1 MKRISSF
8 LLLLLV
14 GLCTLTGCSDDCPPL
29 TEPDTP
35 EQPKQPEQPQQQL
48 TRWLLPIERYGITL
62 GEVTQI
68 EKERG
73 NKVDRSDETM
83 TLTATPSDAQT
94 VREIVYYF
102 DRYNRYQVAR
112 VQFAS
117 QERAKHFIDEYLL
130 NNGFVKS
137 SLRTAKASE
146 EIYVSAPRGSRVS
159 SVVLVDGDQTEPV
172 FWWASND
179 NKKTNWLR
187 VDPLQDQT
195 TGIWMPLLPYG
206 ATLEMVQLF
215 EARLG
220 HTYDAEASKPDKGV
234 YKFQTGHDIYTET
247 TYWLDL
253 KTNHFLEECR
263 VSCDTLHRPTP
274 EQLDAYLKSQGF
286 KPTGLKD
293 KEGNPIYYDKSIQ
306 LIANVDMNIPQKP
319 EAKKTFRPGIQ
330 YYTNS
335 DIEQLLPY
343 EEVDFPMPL
352 FGFEK
357 EKLEDIMKK
366 YAEQDYTATVL
377 PMLAA
382 DMPFPAVQTR
392 SKHFPTI
399 ILWPADKDE
408 SLYGAAMVICTD
420 LKALRSPAL
429 IDRLE
434 RRGFVYDKKRTV
446 TLPTYVNEQEG
457 VMVQIDEGTIIT
469 GLSFGPIENFDT
481 TTGTLARRLK
491 R

>member
-1 MKRISSF
+1 MKRITST
-8 LLLLLV
+8 LLLLV
-14 GLCTLTGCSDDCPPL
+14 AGLFALTSCGWDNPI
-29 TEPDTP
+29 TGGDTP
-35 EQPKQPEQPQQQL
+35 QEPERISQ
-48 TRWLLPIERYGITL
+48 WMLPIERYGITL
-62 GEVTQI
+62 DEVTQI
-68 EKERG
+68 EEGRG
-73 NKVDRSDETM
+73 NKVERSDELM
-83 TLTATPSDAQT
+83 TLTATPQDT
-94 VREIVYYF
+94 KVVREIVYYF
-102 DRYNRYQVAR
+102 DKSSLYQVAR
-112 VQFAS
+112 VKFAS
-117 QERAKHFIDEYLL
+117 QESAKQFIDEYLL

-137 SLRTAKASE
+137 NLRTAKASE
-146 EIYVSAPRGSRVS
+146 EIYISAPRGSRVS
-159 SVVLVDGDQTEPV
+159 SVILVDGEQTEPI
-172 FWWASND
+172 FWWTNND

-215 EARLG
+215 EARMG
-220 HTYDAEASKPDKGV
+220 HTYDAEASKPDRGV
-234 YKFQTGHDIYTET
+234 YKFKTGHEVYTQT
-247 TYWLDL
+247 TYWFDL
-253 KTNHFLEECR
+253 ETNHFLEESK

-274 EQLDAYLKSQGF
+274 EQVDAYLTAQGF
-286 KPTGLKD
+286 AKTGLQD
-293 KEGNPIYYDKSIQ
+293 KAGNSIYYDKSIK
-306 LIANVDMNIPQKP
+306 LIANVDMNIPKAA

-357 EKLEDIMKK
+357 EKMEDIMKK
-366 YAEQDYTATVL
+366 YGDQDYTATVL
-377 PMLAA
+377 PELAA

-392 SKHFPTI
+392 SKYFPTI
-399 ILWPADKDE
+399 ILWPSDNDE

-420 LKALRSPAL
+420 LKALRSPSL

-434 RRGFVYDKKRTV
+434 RRGFVYDKTRSIL
-446 TLPTYVNEQEG
+446 LPTYINEQEG

-469 GLSFGPIENFDT
+469 GFSFSPIENFNSASVPM
-481 TTGTLARRLK
+481 ARRLK

>member
-1 MKRISSF
+1 MKRITSI
-8 LLLLLV
+8 LLLLIA
-14 GLCTLTGCSDDCPPL
+14 GLCTFTSCSECNSI

-35 EQPKQPEQPQQQL
+35 EQPQQPQKISQ
-48 TRWLLPIERYGITL
+48 WMLPIERYGITL
-62 GEVTQI
+62 NEVAQI

-73 NKVDRSDETM
+73 NKVERSNELM
-83 TLTATPSDAQT
+83 TLTATPQDTKA

-102 DRYNRYQVAR
+102 DKSSHYQVAR

-117 QERAKHFIDEYLL
+117 QESAKQFIDEYLL

-137 SLRTAKASE
+137 GLRTAKASE

-159 SVVLVDGDQTEPV
+159 SVVLVDGEQTEPI
-172 FWWASND
+172 FWWANND

-187 VDPLQDQT
+187 VDPLQDKA
-195 TGIWMPLLPYG
+195 TGIWTPLLPYG

-215 EARLG
+215 EARMG
-220 HTYDAEASKPDKGV
+220 HTFDAEASKPDKGV
-234 YKFQTGHDIYTET
+234 FKFKTGHEIYTEV

-253 KTNHFLEECR
+253 KTNHFLEESKI
-263 VSCDTLHRPTP
+263 SCDTLHRPTP
-274 EQLDAYLKSQGF
+274 EQLDAYLRSQGF

-306 LIANVDMNIPQKP
+306 LIANVDMNIPKD
-319 EAKKTFRPGIQ
+319 AKAKETFRPGIQ

-335 DIEQLLPY
+335 QIEQLLPY

-357 EKLEDIMKK
+357 DKLEDVMKK
-366 YAEQDYTATVL
+366 YAKEDYTATVL
-377 PMLAA
+377 PMLAN
-382 DMPFPAVQTR
+382 DMPFPGVQTR
-392 SKHFPTI
+392 SKYFPTI
-399 ILWPADKDE
+399 ILLPADKDE
-408 SLYGAAMVICTD
+408 NLYGAAMVICTD
-420 LKALRSPAL
+420 LKALRSPSL

-434 RRGFVYDKKRTV
+434 RRGFVYDKKRSIS
-446 TLPTYVNEQEG
+446 LPTYINEQEG
-457 VMVQIDEGTIIT
+457 VMFQIDEGTVIT
-469 GLSFGPIENFDT
+469 GLSFSPIEDF
-481 TTGTLARRLK
+481 GSASASLARRLK

>member
-1 MKRISSF
+1 MKRITST
-8 LLLLLV
+8 LLLLV
-14 GLCTLTGCSDDCPPL
+14 AGLFALTSCGWDNPI
-29 TEPDTP
+29 TGGDTP
-35 EQPKQPEQPQQQL
+35 QEPERISQ
-48 TRWLLPIERYGITL
+48 WMLPIERYGITL
-62 GEVTQI
+62 DEVTQI
-68 EKERG
+68 EEVRG
-73 NKVDRSDETM
+73 NKVERSDELM
-83 TLTATPSDAQT
+83 TLTATPQDTKVVQ
-94 VREIVYYF
+94 EIVYYF
-102 DRYNRYQVAR
+102 DKSSHYQVAR
-112 VQFAS
+112 VKFAS
-117 QERAKHFIDEYLL
+117 QESAKQFIDEYLL
-130 NNGFVKS
+130 NNGFIKS
-137 SLRTAKASE
+137 NLRTAKASE
-146 EIYVSAPRGSRVS
+146 EIYISAPRGSRVS
-159 SVVLVDGDQTEPV
+159 SVILVDGEQTEPI
-172 FWWASND
+172 FWWTNND

-215 EARLG
+215 EARMG
-220 HTYDAEASKPDKGV
+220 HTFDAEASKPDRGV
-234 YKFQTGHDIYTET
+234 YKFKTGHEVYTQT
-247 TYWLDL
+247 TYWFDV
-253 KTNHFLEECR
+253 KTNHFLEESK

-274 EQLDAYLKSQGF
+274 EQLDAYLKAQGF

-293 KEGNPIYYDKSIQ
+293 KEGNPIYYDKSIK
-306 LIANVDMNIPQKP
+306 LIANVDMNIPKAA

-357 EKLEDIMKK
+357 EKMEDIMKK
-366 YAEQDYTATVL
+366 YGDQDYTATVL
-377 PMLAA
+377 PELAA

-392 SKHFPTI
+392 SKYFPTI
-399 ILWPADKDE
+399 ILWPSDNDE

-420 LKALRSPAL
+420 LKALRSPSL

-434 RRGFVYDKKRTV
+434 RRGFVYDKTRSIL
-446 TLPTYVNEQEG
+446 LPTYINEQEG

-469 GLSFGPIENFDT
+469 GFSFSPIENFKSASVPM
-481 TTGTLARRLK
+481 ARRLK

>member
-8 LLLLLV
+8 LLLLFV
-14 GLCTLTGCSDDCPPL
+14 GLCTLTGCLDDCPPL
-29 TEPDTP
+29 AEPDT
-35 EQPKQPEQPQQQL
+35 PKQPEQPQL

-73 NKVDRSDETM
+73 NKVDRSDEMM
-83 TLTATPSDAQT
+83 TLTATPQDTKA

-102 DRYNRYQVAR
+102 DRNNRYQVAR

-117 QERAKHFIDEYLL
+117 QERAKQFIDEYLL

-234 YKFQTGHDIYTET
+234 YKFKTGHDIYTET

-253 KTNHFLEECR
+253 KTKHFLEECK

-293 KEGNPIYYDKSIQ
+293 KGGNPIYYDKSIQ
-306 LIANVDMNIPQKP
+306 LIANVDMNIPKDA

-357 EKLEDIMKK
+357 DKLEDVMKK
-366 YAEQDYTATVL
+366 YAKEDYTATVL

-382 DMPFPAVQTR
+382 EMPFPAVQTR

-399 ILWPADKDE
+399 ILLPADKDE
-408 SLYGAAMVICTD
+408 NLYGAAMVICTD

-446 TLPTYVNEQEG
+446 MLPTYVNEQEG

>member
-1 MKRISSF
+1 MKRITST
-8 LLLLLV
+8 LLLLV
-14 GLCTLTGCSDDCPPL
+14 AGLFALTSCDWDNPITGG
-29 TEPDTP
+29 DTP
-35 EQPKQPEQPQQQL
+35 QEPERISQ
-48 TRWLLPIERYGITL
+48 WMLPIERYGITL
-62 GEVTQI
+62 DEVTQI
-68 EKERG
+68 EEGRG
-73 NKVDRSDETM
+73 NKVERSDELM
-83 TLTATPSDAQT
+83 TLTATPQDT
-94 VREIVYYF
+94 KVVREIVYYF
-102 DRYNRYQVAR
+102 DKSSLYQVAR
-112 VQFAS
+112 VKFAS
-117 QERAKHFIDEYLL
+117 QESAKQFIDEYLL

-137 SLRTAKASE
+137 NLRTAKASE
-146 EIYVSAPRGSRVS
+146 EIYISAPRGSRVS
-159 SVVLVDGDQTEPV
+159 SVILVDGEQTEPI
-172 FWWASND
+172 FWWTNND

-215 EARLG
+215 EARMG
-220 HTYDAEASKPDKGV
+220 HTYDAEASKPDRGV
-234 YKFQTGHDIYTET
+234 YKFKTGHEVYTQT
-247 TYWLDL
+247 TYWFDL
-253 KTNHFLEECR
+253 ETNHFLEESK

-274 EQLDAYLKSQGF
+274 EQVDAYLTAQGF
-286 KPTGLKD
+286 AKTGLQD
-293 KEGNPIYYDKSIQ
+293 KAGNSIYYDKSIK
-306 LIANVDMNIPQKP
+306 LIANVDMNIPKAA

-357 EKLEDIMKK
+357 EKMEDIMKK
-366 YAEQDYTATVL
+366 YGDQDYTATVL
-377 PMLAA
+377 PELAA

-392 SKHFPTI
+392 SKYFPTI
-399 ILWPADKDE
+399 ILWPSDNDE

-420 LKALRSPAL
+420 LKALRSPSL

-434 RRGFVYDKKRTV
+434 RRGFVYDKTRSIL
-446 TLPTYVNEQEG
+446 LPTYINEQEG

-469 GLSFGPIENFDT
+469 GFSFSPIENFKSASVPM
-481 TTGTLARRLK
+481 ARRLK

>member
-35 EQPKQPEQPQQQL
+35 EQPKQPEQPQQL

-94 VREIVYYF
+94 IRKIVYYF

-117 QERAKHFIDEYLL
+117 QERAKQFIDEYLL

-253 KTNHFLEECR
+253 KTNHFLEECKI
-263 VSCDTLHRPTP
+263 SCDTLHRPSP

-319 EAKKTFRPGIQ
+319 EAKKAFRPGIQ

-382 DMPFPAVQTR
+382 EMPFPAVQTR

-399 ILWPADKDE
+399 ILLPADKDE

-469 GLSFGPIENFDT
+469 GLSFGPIENFDA